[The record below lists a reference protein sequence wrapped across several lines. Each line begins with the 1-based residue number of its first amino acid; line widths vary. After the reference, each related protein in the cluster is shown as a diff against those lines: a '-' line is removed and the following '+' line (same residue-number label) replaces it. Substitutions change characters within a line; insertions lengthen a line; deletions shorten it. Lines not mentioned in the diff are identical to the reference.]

1 MKILKTKFRDL
12 LIFKK
17 IIHNDNRG
25 YFKELFEQKKIKKKF
40 IFDYLSLSKK
50 NVIRGIHI
58 QLQNP
63 QAKLITVFSGEIFDV
78 VIDCR
83 KKSKTF
89 GKHYKIILSDKNCK
103 SLLIPSGFAHG
114 ILGLAN
120 ENIIFYGN
128 NNYRSVNSEVTIKW
142 NDQKLKIKWPRGK
155 KIISKK
161 DKKGKTFEE
170 FLNLKNEM

>member
-1 MKILKTKFRDL
+1 MKILKTKFSGLKVINGLR
-12 LIFKK
+12 F
-17 IIHNDNRG
+17 NDARG
-25 YFKELFEQKKIKKKF
+25 YFREIYLNRLFKDKKF
-40 IFDYLSLSKK
+40 IFWCMSKSKK
-50 NVIRGIHI
+50 NVLRGMH
-58 QLQNP
+58 LQTQNT
-63 QAKLITVFSGEIFDV
+63 QEKFISVIKGKILDV

-128 NNYRSVNSEVTIKW
+128 NNYRSVKSEVTIKW
-142 NDQKLKIKWPRGK
+142 DDQKLNIKWPRGE

-161 DKKGKTFEE
+161 DKKGKSFEE
-170 FLNLKNEM
+170 FLNFKK